1 VKFDTSFVVSVM
13 IVAND
18 LEIVVPSRVKIPTF
32 IINFRTSGAKAEAE
46 ATRAK
51 QIADF
56 MVEKLIILLNCR
68 W

>member
-1 VKFDTSFVVSVM
+1 MKFDTSFVVSVM

-32 IINFRTSGAKAEAE
+32 IINFRTSGAKAEA
-46 ATRAK
+46 
-51 QIADF
+51 DF

>member
-1 VKFDTSFVVSVM
+1 M